1 MEFKNDNS
9 FGVIPNKMFA
19 FDTKYFCDND
29 EKMVYLE
36 LWFLQSIG
44 NMGGVK
50 DSKLAIVNLDLLTY
64 TLGWETPTKES
75 RGRKRVADALN
86 SLNSKGY
93 IYFTGEL
100 THSSRNAL
108 TIIILGMDYE
118 HEVFVDIEWSDN
130 IRKFTGY
137 SKIMASDYNRLKQG
151 YDLTL
156 FLYTKWRENV
166 SYKISYVEWGKV
178 LNVSDR
184 QARTIIENTG
194 SIVKE
199 QGSYNKETSK
209 NDTNSYKSQI
219 SSNKDKNKTVK
230 SKEKV
235 LSNEQK
241 VLSDEEFE
249 LTQRLEERKEL
260 DKLMA
265 ERKRIKESKE
275 ETVVIDEPV
284 EYTENVLTQEEEDD
298 LVSGLIRQNS
308 FDKVMGNLDDEEEES
323 GGLFQDLM
331 SQMNKPVSILESE
344 MKKVTDRNVKGD
356 IELLRKIQDKSVR
369 MDYQTYKTIRD
380 SKDFKVNQLGLSKIE
395 SICSNPLG
403 LESMKRFEQKYN
415 EQVSKRQK

>member
-1 MEFKNDNS
+1 
-9 FGVIPNKMFA
+9 
-19 FDTKYFCDND
+19 
-29 EKMVYLE
+29 
-36 LWFLQSIG
+36 
-44 NMGGVK
+44 MGGVN
-50 DSKLAIVNLDLLTY
+50 DSKIAIVNLDLLTY
-64 TLGWETPTKES
+64 TLGWETPSKES
-75 RGRKRVADALN
+75 RGRKRVADSLN

-93 IYFTGEL
+93 VYFKGEL

-108 TIIILGMDYE
+108 TVIILGMDYD
-118 HEVFVDIEWSDN
+118 HEVFVDIEWSEN

-166 SYKISYVEWGKV
+166 GYKISYVEWGKV

-199 QGSYNKETSK
+199 QGSYNPETSK
-209 NDTNSYKSQI
+209 NETNSYKSQI
-219 SSNKDKNKTVK
+219 SLNKDKNKTVK

-235 LSNEQK
+235 VSNEQE
-241 VLSDEEFE
+241 VVSNEQFE
-249 LTQRLEERKEL
+249 LEQRLEERKEL

-265 ERKRIKESKE
+265 ERKQVKESKQE
-275 ETVVIDEPV
+275 IVVIEPV
-284 EYTENVLTQEEEDD
+284 TYKENVLTKEKEDN

-308 FDKVMGNLDDEEEES
+308 FDKVMDNLEDEEEL

-331 SQMNKPVSILESE
+331 NQMNKPVSILESE
-344 MKKVTDRNVKGD
+344 MKKVTDRNVKGN

-415 EQVSKRQK
+415 DDLSKKKK

>member
-50 DSKLAIVNLDLLTY
+50 DSKMAIVNLDLLTY
-64 TLGWETPTKES
+64 TLGWETPSRES

-93 IYFTGEL
+93 IYFKGEL

-108 TIIILGMDYE
+108 AIIILGMDYE
-118 HEVFVDIEWSDN
+118 HEVFVDIEWSEN

-166 SYKISYVEWGKV
+166 GYKISYVEWGKV

-219 SSNKDKNKTVK
+219 SSNKDKNKTIK

-235 LSNEQK
+235 VSNEQEI
-241 VLSDEEFE
+241 VSSEQFE
-249 LTQRLEERKEL
+249 LEQRLEERKEL

-265 ERKRIKESKE
+265 ERKKVKESKQ
-275 ETVVIDEPV
+275 ETVVIDKPV
-284 EYTENVLTQEEEDD
+284 TYKENVLTKEEEED

-308 FDKVMGNLDDEEEES
+308 FDKVMDNLDDEEES

-331 SQMNKPVSILESE
+331 NQMNKPVSILESE

-380 SKDFKVNQLGLSKIE
+380 SKDFKINQLGLSKIE

-415 EQVSKRQK
+415 EQLSKRKK

>member
-19 FDTKYFCDND
+19 FDTQYFCNND

-44 NMGGVK
+44 NMGGVN

-64 TLGWETPTKES
+64 TLGWETPSKES
-75 RGRKRVADALN
+75 RGRQRVADALN
-86 SLNSKGY
+86 SLKNKGY
-93 IYFTGEL
+93 VYFKGDL

-118 HEVFVDIEWSDN
+118 HEVFVDIEWSEN

-194 SIVKE
+194 AIVKE
-199 QGSYNKETSK
+199 QGSYNPESSK
-209 NDTNSYKSQI
+209 NETNSYKSQI

-235 LSNEQK
+235 L
-241 VLSDEEFE
+241 F
-249 LTQRLEERKEL
+249 
-260 DKLMA
+260 
-265 ERKRIKESKE
+265 
-275 ETVVIDEPV
+275 DEPV
-284 EYTENVLTQEEEDD
+284 EQQQVEECEE
-298 LVSGLIRQNS
+298 
-308 FDKVMGNLDDEEEES
+308 FDKVSEIKEEKENIVNDEPVKHKEKVSNENVKDDLSIKLKSKNAFDRVMDNVDFEEDEEDS
-323 GGLFQDLM
+323 NYFKDLI
-331 SQMNKPVSILESE
+331 SEMNKPISILERE

-380 SKDFKVNQLGLSKIE
+380 SKDFKINQLGLSKIE

-415 EQVSKRQK
+415 EQLSKRKK

>member
-1 MEFKNDNS
+1 MEFKNNNS

-44 NMGGVK
+44 NISGTDVNK
-50 DSKLAIVNLDLLTY
+50 IAIVNLDLLTY
-64 TLGWETPTKES
+64 TLGWETPSRES
-75 RGRKRVADALN
+75 RGRQRVAKVLN
-86 SLNSKGY
+86 SLKSKGY
-93 IYFTGEL
+93 VYFAGEL

-108 TIIILGMDYE
+108 TIIILGTDYE
-118 HEVFVDIEWSDN
+118 HEVFVDIEWSEN

-166 SYKISYVEWGKV
+166 GYKISYVEWGKV

-194 SIVKE
+194 SIIKE
-199 QGSYNKETSK
+199 QGSYNPETSK
-209 NDTNSYKSQI
+209 NETNSYKSQI
-219 SSNKDKNKTVK
+219 SLNKDINKTVK

-235 LSNEQK
+235 VSNEQ
-241 VLSDEEFE
+241 FE
-249 LTQRLEERKEL
+249 LEQRAEERKEL
-260 DKLMA
+260 DKSMA
-265 ERKRIKESKE
+265 ERKKIKESKQ
-275 ETVVIDEPV
+275 ETVVIDKPV
-284 EYTENVLTQEEEDD
+284 TYKENVLTKEEEED

-308 FDKVMGNLDDEEEES
+308 FDKVIDILEDEEES
-323 GGLFQDLM
+323 SGLFQDLM
-331 SQMNKPVSILESE
+331 NQMNKPVSILESE

-356 IELLRKIQDKSVR
+356 IELLKKIQDKSVR

-403 LESMKRFEQKYN
+403 LEAMKRFEQKYN
-415 EQVSKRQK
+415 DDLSKRKK

>member
-19 FDTKYFCDND
+19 FDTKYFCNND

-44 NMGGVK
+44 NMGGIK
-50 DSKLAIVNLDLLTY
+50 DSKMAIVNLDLLTY
-64 TLGWETPTKES
+64 TLGWETPSKES
-75 RGRKRVADALN
+75 RGRKRVADSLN

-93 IYFTGEL
+93 IYFKGEL

-108 TIIILGMDYE
+108 TVIILGLDYE

-130 IRKFTGY
+130 TRKFTGY
-137 SKIMASDYNRLKQG
+137 SKVMASDYNRLKQG

-166 SYKISYVEWGKV
+166 SYKISYIEWGKV

-194 SIVKE
+194 SITKE

-209 NDTNSYKSQI
+209 NETNSYKSQI
-219 SSNKDKNKTVK
+219 SLNKDKNKTIK

-235 LSNEQK
+235 VSNEQE
-241 VLSDEEFE
+241 VLSNEEFE
-249 LTQRLEERKEL
+249 LAQRLEERKEL

-265 ERKRIKESKE
+265 ERKQIKESKQE
-275 ETVVIDEPV
+275 EIVVIEEPV
-284 EYTENVLTQEEEDD
+284 EYKESVSTQEKEVD

-308 FDKVMGNLDDEEEES
+308 FDKVMDNLDDEEES

-331 SQMNKPVSILESE
+331 NQMNKPVSILESE

-415 EQVSKRQK
+415 DDLSKRKK